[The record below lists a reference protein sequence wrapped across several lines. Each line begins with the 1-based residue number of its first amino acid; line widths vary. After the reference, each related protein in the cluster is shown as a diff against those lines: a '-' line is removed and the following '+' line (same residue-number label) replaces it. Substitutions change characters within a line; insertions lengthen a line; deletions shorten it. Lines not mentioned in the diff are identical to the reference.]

1 MLRRRQR
8 GGFMAHRPDCHEL
21 EDVVKTELQARPW
34 SCRKGTALRTAEGGR
49 GYGAGG
55 AWCLELAGSLCGAV
69 PSIPLS
75 SATHVSTSPQ
85 TSGCSTIGRSP
96 HPPGVGGQVAQP
108 GESMASS
115 RTI

>member
-1 MLRRRQR
+1 
-8 GGFMAHRPDCHEL
+8 MAYRPDCHEL

-34 SCRKGTALRTAEGGR
+34 WCCKRTALRTAEGGR

-55 AWCLELAGSLCGAV
+55 AWCLELAGSVCGAV

-75 SATHVSTSPQ
+75 SATHVSTSRQ
-85 TSGCSTIGRSP
+85 TSGCSTAQIGRSP
-96 HPPGVGGQVAQP
+96 HAPGVGGQVAQP

-115 RTI
+115 RTITSGDQP